1 MAGSITG
8 RLSSHQSGFR
18 RSFLPKMDR
27 AVLSMVS
34 RRRPQ
39 LSCLVSAAVWPS
51 KSVTRDSAEF
61 RDDRRRHLDAWEAR
75 ALGVV
80 EFLWPESYL
89 TAHQAVIRVA
99 VRAVVAAW

>member
-1 MAGSITG
+1 MNGVPQEAPSLFRGLG
-8 RLSSHQSGFR
+8 CWLALQGAHDRLSK
-18 RSFLPKMDR
+18 L
-27 AVLSMVS
+27 
-34 RRRPQ
+34 
-39 LSCLVSAAVWPS
+39 
-51 KSVTRDSAEF
+51 SAEF
-61 RDDRRRHLDAWEAR
+61 RDDRRRHVDAWEAR